1 MTTAFDTISTPAVT
15 TGVPSRARRR
25 RGEGVAG
32 ESGGVV
38 LSIFSHGFL
47 ALWAA
52 MVVLPLL
59 WAVASSFKT
68 DAQISRDPLAP
79 PTGLHWENFTKAW
92 TTGRIGDLFLNT
104 VLVVTGGVV
113 LTMLLGAM
121 AAYVLARYTF
131 PGNRAIYYL
140 FVAGLTLPIFL
151 ALVPLYQV
159 VANLGASMPILG
171 LNSYVMLI
179 LVYVAYSLPF
189 TVFFLHSFFRTLPT
203 AIAEAAIVDGASHT
217 TLFFRVMLPMARPG
231 IISIGIFNVIGQ
243 WNQWLLPTLLMQPQS
258 GTDEKN
264 SMLTQGLIE
273 LSVNQGYQGD
283 YGALFAGMTIA
294 MLPILAVYVLFQRQ
308 VQAGLTGATLK

>member
-1 MTTAFDTISTPAVT
+1 MTTSFDTASTPTVT
-15 TGVPSRARRR
+15 TGAPRSALRRR
-25 RGEGVAG
+25 SGDGERGAGV
-32 ESGGVV
+32 
-38 LSIFSHGFL
+38 LNFFSHGFL
-47 ALWAA
+47 LLWGA

-68 DAQISRDPLAP
+68 DAQISRDPLGL
-79 PTGLHWENFTKAW
+79 PTGLHWENFSNAW
-92 TTGRIGDLFLNT
+92 TTGRIGELFFNT
-104 VLVVTGGVV
+104 VLVVTGGVL
-113 LTMLLGAM
+113 LTMLLGSM
-121 AAYVLARYTF
+121 VAYVLARYPF
-131 PGNRAIYYL
+131 PGNRAIYFL

-159 VANLGASMPILG
+159 VANMGATIPFLG

-189 TVFFLHSFFRTLPT
+189 TVFFMHSFFRTLPT
-203 AIAEAAIVDGASHT
+203 AIAEAAVVDGASHT
-217 TLFFRVMLPMARPG
+217 TLFFRVMLPMSKPG
-231 IISIGIFNVIGQ
+231 LISIGIFNVIGQ

-258 GTDEKN
+258 GADEKN
-264 SMLTQGLIE
+264 AMLTQGLIE

-294 MLPILAVYVLFQRQ
+294 MLPILAVYVIFQRQ

>member
-1 MTTAFDTISTPAVT
+1 MTTAFDTASTPAVT
-15 TGVPSRARRR
+15 TGAPRSALRR
-25 RGEGVAG
+25 RGGDGERGAGV
-32 ESGGVV
+32 
-38 LSIFSHGFL
+38 LNFFSHGFL
-47 ALWAA
+47 LLWGA

-68 DAQISRDPLAP
+68 DAQISRDPLSL
-79 PTGLHWENFTKAW
+79 PTGFHWENFSNAW
-92 TTGRIGDLFLNT
+92 TTGRIGDLFFNT

-113 LTMLLGAM
+113 LTMLLGSM
-121 AAYVLARYTF
+121 VAYVLARYPF
-131 PGNRAIYYL
+131 PGNRAIYFL

-159 VANLGASMPILG
+159 VANLGATIPFLG

-189 TVFFLHSFFRTLPT
+189 TVFFMHSFFRTLPT
-203 AIAEAAIVDGASHT
+203 AIAEAAVVDGASHT
-217 TLFFRVMLPMARPG
+217 TLFFRVMLPMAKLG
-231 IISIGIFNVIGQ
+231 LISIGIFNVIGQ

-258 GTDEKN
+258 GADEKN
-264 SMLTQGLIE
+264 AMLTQGLIE

-294 MLPILAVYVLFQRQ
+294 MLPILAVYVIFQRQ

>member
-1 MTTAFDTISTPAVT
+1 MTTAFDTASTPAVT
-15 TGVPSRARRR
+15 TGAPRSAIRRRR
-25 RGEGVAG
+25 RGGDGEPGSGV
-32 ESGGVV
+32 
-38 LSIFSHGFL
+38 LNIFSHGFL
-47 ALWAA
+47 LIWGA

-68 DAQISRDPLAP
+68 DAQISRDPLAL
-79 PTGLHWENFTKAW
+79 PTGLHWENFSNAW

-104 VLVVTGGVV
+104 VLVVTGGVL
-113 LTMLLGAM
+113 LTMLLGSM
-121 AAYVLARYTF
+121 VAYVLARYPF
-131 PGNRAIYYL
+131 PGNRAIYWL

-159 VANLGASMPILG
+159 VANLGASIPFLG

-189 TVFFLHSFFRTLPT
+189 TVFFMHSFFRTLPS
-203 AIAEAAIVDGASHT
+203 AIAEAAVVDGASHT

-231 IISIGIFNVIGQ
+231 LISIGIFNVIGQ

-258 GTDEKN
+258 GSEEKN
-264 SMLTQGLIE
+264 AMLTQGLIE

-294 MLPILAVYVLFQRQ
+294 MLPILAVYILFQRQ

>member
-1 MTTAFDTISTPAVT
+1 MTTAFDTASTPAVT
-15 TGVPSRARRR
+15 PAAAGAGGRGRRPDTGE
-25 RGEGVAG
+25 RGAGV
-32 ESGGVV
+32 
-38 LSIFSHGFL
+38 LNFFSHGFL
-47 ALWAA
+47 LLWGA
-52 MVVLPLL
+52 MVLLPLL

-68 DAQISRDPLAP
+68 DAEISRDPIAL
-79 PTGLHWENFTKAW
+79 PTGLHWENFSNAW
-92 TTGRIGDLFLNT
+92 TTGRIGELFLNT

-113 LTMLLGAM
+113 LTMLFGSM
-121 AAYVLARYTF
+121 VAYVLARYPF
-131 PGNRAIYYL
+131 PGNRAIYWL

-159 VANLGASMPILG
+159 VANLGATIPFLG

-189 TVFFLHSFFRTLPT
+189 TVFFMHSFFRTLPT
-203 AIAEAAIVDGASHT
+203 AIAEAAVVDGASHT
-217 TLFFRVMLPMARPG
+217 TLFFRVMLPMAKPG
-231 IISIGIFNVIGQ
+231 LISIGIFNVIGQ

-258 GTDEKN
+258 GADEKN
-264 SMLTQGLIE
+264 AMLTQGLIE

-294 MLPILAVYVLFQRQ
+294 MLPIIAVYILFQRQ

>member
-1 MTTAFDTISTPAVT
+1 MTTAFDTASTPTAT
-15 TGVPSRARRR
+15 TGAPRSALRR
-25 RGEGVAG
+25 RGGDGDRGAGV
-32 ESGGVV
+32 
-38 LSIFSHGFL
+38 LNFFSHGFL
-47 ALWAA
+47 LLWGA

-68 DAQISRDPLAP
+68 DAQISRDPLGLP
-79 PTGLHWENFTKAW
+79 SGLHWENFSNAW
-92 TTGRIGDLFLNT
+92 TTGRIGDLFFNT

-113 LTMLLGAM
+113 LTMLLGSM
-121 AAYVLARYTF
+121 VAYVLARYPF
-131 PGNRAIYYL
+131 PGNRAIYFL

-159 VANLGASMPILG
+159 VANLGSTIPFLG

-189 TVFFLHSFFRTLPT
+189 TVFFMHSFFRTLPT
-203 AIAEAAIVDGASHT
+203 AIAEAAVVDGASHT
-217 TLFFRVMLPMARPG
+217 TLFFRVMLPMAKPG
-231 IISIGIFNVIGQ
+231 LISIGIFNVIGQ

-258 GTDEKN
+258 GAEEKN
-264 SMLTQGLIE
+264 AMLTQGLIE

-294 MLPILAVYVLFQRQ
+294 MLPILAVYVIFQRQ

>member
-1 MTTAFDTISTPAVT
+1 MTTAFDTASTPAVT
-15 TGVPSRARRR
+15 TGAPRSALRRSGDGE
-25 RGEGVAG
+25 RGAGV
-32 ESGGVV
+32 
-38 LSIFSHGFL
+38 LNFFSHGFL
-47 ALWAA
+47 LLWGA

-68 DAQISRDPLAP
+68 DAQISRDPLGL
-79 PTGLHWENFTKAW
+79 PTGLQWENFSNAW
-92 TTGRIGDLFLNT
+92 TTGRIGDLFFNT
-104 VLVVTGGVV
+104 VLVVTGGVL
-113 LTMLLGAM
+113 LTMLLGSM
-121 AAYVLARYTF
+121 VAYVLARYPF
-131 PGNRAIYYL
+131 PGNRAIYFL

-159 VANLGASMPILG
+159 VANLGATIPFLG

-189 TVFFLHSFFRTLPT
+189 TVFFMHSFFRTLPT
-203 AIAEAAIVDGASHT
+203 AIAEAAVVDGASHT
-217 TLFFRVMLPMARPG
+217 TLFFRVMLPMSKPG
-231 IISIGIFNVIGQ
+231 LISIGIFNVIGQ

-258 GTDEKN
+258 GADEKN
-264 SMLTQGLIE
+264 AMLTQGLIE

-294 MLPILAVYVLFQRQ
+294 MLPILAVYVIFQRQ